1 MTLINGGI
9 MMRKCPDCCLF
20 NNDWKGKDYRATS
33 LHGGA
38 SMQHDFLKNYKHKTK
53 KSSRLYSRAA
63 RVFPGGISHNI
74 RYFEPYPFFVISA
87 KGRQLSDVDG
97 NRYTDYW
104 MGHWAL
110 ILGHSHKAVVSG
122 LAEQAKKGMLY
133 GTVNGVSL
141 ELGEIIQKL
150 MPGAEMM
157 RFSSTGSEAT
167 MYAIR
172 LARAKTGRRIVAK
185 AIGGW
190 HGFNTALM
198 QTVNYPFEEE
208 EGLGLV
214 QDEGQFV
221 ESIPF
226 NNLDASLKVLET
238 VKDDLACIIIEP
250 VLGGAGCIPPIDG
263 YLQGLEEFAKKNGSL
278 FILDEIVTGFRLS
291 VNGAASI
298 YRLQPDLFTLGK
310 IAGGGM
316 PIGILCGDKDIMSLA
331 DPVSRADKEARCA
344 IGGGTFS
351 ANPMTM
357 TAGLLTLNFLKKNKQ
372 QIYGKIDK
380 LGGKARKGLA
390 KLFAEA
396 GIPCQVTGA
405 GSLFLMHF
413 GKTDIHNATD
423 VATSDRELLRKYH
436 LALMA
441 NYGIF
446 FLPTKMGALSYVHEE
461 RDIKNLLEA
470 TEKIMVQSELF
481 EHHS

>member
-1 MTLINGGI
+1 MQ
-9 MMRKCPDCCLF
+9 R
-20 NNDWKGKDYRATS
+20 DY
-33 LHGGA
+33 
-38 SMQHDFLKNYKHKTK
+38 LKHYKHRTK
-53 KSSRLYSRAA
+53 KSSRLYSQAVK
-63 RVFPGGISHNI
+63 VFPGGVNHNI
-74 RYFEPYPFFVISA
+74 RYFEPYPFFVTGA
-87 KGRQLSDVDG
+87 KSKQLLDVDG

-110 ILGHSHKAVVSG
+110 ILGHSPKMVVNA
-122 LAEQAKKGMLY
+122 LAEQAKNGVLY
-133 GTVNGVSL
+133 GTVNKVSV
-141 ELGEIIQKL
+141 ELAETIQKL
-150 MPGAEMM
+150 MPKAEMM

-190 HGFNTALM
+190 HGFNTTLM

-226 NNLDASLKVLET
+226 NNLDGSLKVLDT

-291 VNGAASI
+291 LHGAARN
-298 YRLQPDLFTLGK
+298 YRLEPDLFTLGK

-316 PIGILCGDKDIMSLA
+316 PIGILCGDKEIMSLA
-331 DPVSRADKEARCA
+331 DPVARGDKGARCA

-351 ANPMTM
+351 ANPITM
-357 TAGLLTLNFLKKNKQ
+357 TAGLATLNFLKKNKEQ
-372 QIYGKIDK
+372 VYSKIDR
-380 LGGKARKGLA
+380 LGGMARKGLD
-390 KLFAEA
+390 KVFAEA
-396 GIPCQVTGA
+396 GIKCHTTGT
-405 GSLFLMHF
+405 GSLFLTHF
-413 GKTDIHNATD
+413 GKTDVHDATA
-423 VATSDRELLRKYH
+423 VATSDRDLLRKYH

-446 FLPTKMGALSYVHEE
+446 FLPAKMGALSYSHEKS
-461 RDIKNLLEA
+461 DVKKLLEA
-470 TEKIMVQSELF
+470 TKKIIADSKVIKQ
-481 EHHS
+481 HS